1 MVTPSI
7 RPASPRA
14 RASTGPV
21 PSKRD
26 ERRAR
31 QQELARTQLLDAA
44 EEVLGEKGIYVA
56 TIKEIA
62 DRAEYSVGS
71 VYSFFESKDELLV
84 AVMARRGVEMS
95 AGIVAATRREGPP
108 LERLTELARY
118 EVEYF
123 RARPAFARLYLRSSS
138 IGSLLPD
145 SPHARDAVHRRA
157 LARRPTCRRGLR
169 GRSHSAR
176 ATLQRTGERVP
187 GARCRRSL
195 VCQHVRDRR
204 VLHAR
209 VAHVRR
215 HIRSSIMS
223 RTRLAKGTT
232 CRSTI

>member
-1 MVTPSI
+1 MVTSST
-7 RPASPRA
+7 RPAAPRA
-14 RASTGPV
+14 RRGAGSGAV
-21 PSKRD
+21 APSGKRD

-44 EEVLGEKGIYVA
+44 EEVLGEKGVYVA

-84 AVMARRGVEMS
+84 AVMARRGVKMS

-123 RARPAFARLYLRSSS
+123 RARPSFARLYLRSSS

-145 SPHARDAVHRRA
+145 SPQARDVNAMLTESMQSTAELLREGQRA
-157 LARRPTCRRGLR
+157 GVVCAGDPTALGRLFSGLVSAFQALDAEDPMHANTFAIDEFCTLVLR
-169 GRSHSAR
+169 TFAATSEVRS
-176 ATLQRTGERVP
+176 
-187 GARCRRSL
+187 
-195 VCQHVRDRR
+195 
-204 VLHAR
+204 
-209 VAHVRR
+209 
-215 HIRSSIMS
+215 
-223 RTRLAKGTT
+223 
-232 CRSTI
+232 